1 MNPDYSAAISQIKDK
16 LDIVQ
21 VISEYVILKRAGRNY
36 QGLCPFHKEKT
47 PSFSV
52 NPQKQIYKCFGCG
65 EAGDAIAFLMK
76 INNQSFNEVITD
88 LAQKFGIELPQF
100 KGTAGN
106 TTELKKQMSIA
117 NELAAKFYH
126 NNLIRNTEAEKA
138 RDYLKKREITTDI
151 CEEYLIGYSLNSTD
165 SLLKYLE
172 NEHKISREI
181 MEKAGLI
188 IPRANGGGYLDR
200 FRGRLMIAI
209 LDENNTVVG
218 FGARA
223 LEEGQKPKYLNSSD
237 TILYN
242 KSKVMFGL
250 NKAKDAIKASDSVII
265 MEGYFDVISTQVAGI
280 KNVVATSGTSLTQGH
295 LKNLCRYM
303 NEKKIYL
310 AFDSDKA
317 GKMATERGA
326 GVIEEAF
333 EGLGDIKQ
341 YDDSFSDGNDFSC
354 EIRVI
359 KAPIGK
365 DPDEFIKTNGVN
377 AYQKL
382 IDDAPLLIDY
392 EIDSALLDVNT
403 DMTPQQKA
411 KKVSELKQIL
421 KKVNNAIIRSEYI
434 KKIAKI
440 LEIQED
446 VLFREI
452 NSGSKN
458 EKNYSNVKKIVTKS
472 SSKLEIAQKKLL
484 SVYFTNV
491 IQSNIIEN
499 LNNLLEEI
507 QFEKGNTLALVS
519 EKLQDMVSVTPLE
532 ELQQAL
538 LDEFIGNPD
547 AQKNIIEIAD
557 MAQELNDMKP
567 GLLAQ
572 YVQETFSFI
581 QRCQAQTLQSE
592 LKSRYYEV
600 KDDEMASL
608 RIQYEVREK
617 LKQVNKLRLGDI
629 NGQEI

>member
-1 MNPDYSAAISQIKDK
+1 MNPEYAAAISQIKDK

-21 VISEYVILKRAGRNY
+21 VISEYVILKKAGRNY

-76 INNQSFNEVITD
+76 INNQSFADVIKD
-88 LAQKFGIELPQF
+88 LAQKFGIQLPQF
-100 KGTAGN
+100 KSEGAN
-106 TTELKKQMSIA
+106 VADLKKQITKV
-117 NELAAKFYH
+117 NELAAKFYYE
-126 NNLIRNTEAEKA
+126 NLLNSQEAEKA
-138 RDYLKKREITTDI
+138 RDYLKKREITTQVWQD
-151 CEEYLIGYSLNSTD
+151 YLIGYSLNNSD
-165 SLLKYLE
+165 SLMKYLE
-172 NEHKISREI
+172 REHKISREV

-188 IPRANGGGYLDR
+188 IQRSNGGGYLDR
-200 FRGRLMIAI
+200 FRNRLMIAI
-209 LDENNTVVG
+209 LDENGIVVG

-223 LEEGQKPKYLNSSD
+223 LDEGQKPKYLNSSD
-237 TILYN
+237 SIVYN

-250 NKAKDAIKASDSVII
+250 DKAKEAIKSLDSVII

-333 EGLGDIKQ
+333 EGLGNIKQ
-341 YDDSFSDGNDFSC
+341 YDDSFSSGEDFSC

-359 KAPIGK
+359 KAPVGK
-365 DPDEFIKTNGVN
+365 DPDEFIKTNGVD
-377 AYQKL
+377 AYKKL
-382 IDDAPLLIDY
+382 VDEAPLLIDY
-392 EIDSALLDVNT
+392 EIDNILEDVVEG
-403 DMTPQQKA
+403 MSPQQKA
-411 KKVSELKQIL
+411 KKVAECKQVL
-421 KKVNNAIIRSEYI
+421 SKVNNLIIRSEYI
-434 KKIAKI
+434 KKISKI

-446 VLFREI
+446 VLSLEM
-452 NSGSKN
+452 NSSV
-458 EKNYSNVKKIVTKS
+458 EKEKTSLNVKKIVTKS

-484 SVYFTNV
+484 SVYLTNTV
-491 IQSNIIEN
+491 QNNIIEK
-499 LNNLLEEI
+499 LNNLLSEI
-507 QFEKGNTLALVS
+507 QFEKGNTLDLVS
-519 EKLQDMVSVTPLE
+519 EKLQNMASNISVNDM
-532 ELQQAL
+532 QQAL
-538 LDEFIGNPD
+538 LDEFIGNPEV
-547 AQKNIIEIAD
+547 QKTIIELAD
-557 MAQELNDMKP
+557 MAQELNEMRA
-567 GLLAQ
+567 GLLEQ

-617 LKQVNKLRLGDI
+617 LKQVNKLRLGEV
-629 NGQEI
+629 NGQKN